1 MDKLDKAQSRR
12 RWAELCAL
20 WAEFDPIGVMD
31 DPSCP
36 RDEYDSYVGPTLRRL
51 VDGASIEEIADYLE
65 SAVSERMGLTL
76 DREEAERF
84 ACRLEAW
91 FREEGEG

>member
-1 MDKLDKAQSRR
+1 MSKARSRR

-51 VDGASIEEIADYLE
+51 VDGASVEQIADFLE
-65 SAVSERMGLTL
+65 ALVNENMEFKP
-76 DREEAERF
+76 DREETERF
-84 ACRLEAW
+84 ARRLDAW
-91 FREEGEG
+91 FREG